1 MWSLAWMY
9 FKCNIYEIKLIFQ
22 NLLEMYVFYVC
33 SKHYIFAFFFFFF
46 FFAFVCNLFILFQL
60 N

>member
-33 SKHYIFAFFFFFF
+33 SKIYNFASFFFSFFF
-46 FFAFVCNLFILFQL
+46 LHLYVIYLSFSS
-60 N
+60 

>member
-33 SKHYIFAFFFFFF
+33 SKNYIFASFFFFFF
-46 FFAFVCNLFILFQL
+46 LHLYVIYLSFSS
-60 N
+60 